1 MNWLLA
7 AAAPLVVG
15 GVFLVSGWVHPAI
28 SAYHLLCAVLI
39 FKRRDRVRSLLRWE
53 TSTARW
59 TIATTLVIVSFLLC
73 SPLLVNPAPYRE
85 VFASTLFPVGPRPA
99 LFALFAAYT
108 LVIHAPLEEIF
119 WRAVVTDPER
129 AALPASLVGNAVFFG
144 LLHAVPLG
152 IVLGPPGILF
162 SLPAAAAGA
171 VWAFV
176 TIRSRSLWPAL
187 VSHWGADAVILGGMW
202 FFFVR

>member
-1 MNWLLA
+1 LNWLLA
-7 AAAPLVVG
+7 AAAPVVVG

-28 SAYHLLCAVLI
+28 WAYHLLCAVLI
-39 FKRRDRVRSLLRWE
+39 FRRRNRVRSLLRW
-53 TSTARW
+53 TPSTAIW
-59 TIATTLVIVSFLLC
+59 MIATGLLIVCFLAC
-73 SPLLVNPAPYRE
+73 SPLVVNPVPYRE
-85 VFASTLFPVGPRPA
+85 VFGSTLFPVGPKPL
-99 LFALFAAYT
+99 LFAGFAAYT

-129 AALPASLVGNAVFFG
+129 AALPAALIGNALFFG

-152 IVLGPPGILF
+152 MVLGPPGILF

-171 VWAFV
+171 AWAFV

>member
-1 MNWLLA
+1 L
-7 AAAPLVVG
+7 
-15 GVFLVSGWVHPAI
+15 LVSGWVHPAI
-28 SAYHLLCAVLI
+28 WAYHLFCAVLI
-39 FKRRDRVRSLLRWE
+39 YRRRDRVRSLLRW
-53 TSTARW
+53 TPSTAIW
-59 TIATTLVIVSFLLC
+59 TIATGLLIVGFLAC
-73 SPLLVNPAPYRE
+73 SPLVVNPVPYRE
-85 VFASTLFPVGPRPA
+85 VFGSTLFPVGPKPL
-99 LFALFAAYT
+99 LFAVFAAYT

-129 AALPASLVGNAVFFG
+129 AALPAALVGNAVFFG

-152 IVLGPPGILF
+152 MVLGPPGILL

-176 TIRSRSLWPAL
+176 TIRSRSVWPAL